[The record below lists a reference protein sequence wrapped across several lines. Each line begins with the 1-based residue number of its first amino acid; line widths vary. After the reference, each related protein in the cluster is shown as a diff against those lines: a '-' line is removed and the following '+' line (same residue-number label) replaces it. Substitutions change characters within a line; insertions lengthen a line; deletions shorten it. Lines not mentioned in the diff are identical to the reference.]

1 MDDHH
6 TLGYTK
12 KVPEKKTKKKRQKTT
27 LLSEST
33 VFPSH
38 IYKSKLSFTQ
48 TNKKPQ
54 IDEEEEEEDVAAAA
68 AAAMRKNLGRKF

>member
-1 MDDHH
+1 MIT

-12 KVPEKKTKKKRQKTT
+12 KNSREKKKQKTT

-38 IYKSKLSFTQ
+38 SYKSKLSFTQ

-54 IDEEEEEEDVAAAA
+54 IDEEEEEEEEVAAAA
-68 AAAMRKNLGRKF
+68 TRKKLGRKF

>member
-12 KVPEKKTKKKRQKTT
+12 EIPEKKKKKTKKQKTA
-27 LLSEST
+27 LLSESA
-33 VFPSH
+33 VFASH

-54 IDEEEEEEDVAAAA
+54 IDEEEEVAA

>member
-12 KVPEKKTKKKRQKTT
+12 NISRKTKQKTT

-54 IDEEEEEEDVAAAA
+54 IDEEEEVAAA

>member
-12 KVPEKKTKKKRQKTT
+12 NISRKTKQKKQKTT
-27 LLSEST
+27 LLSESP

-38 IYKSKLSFTQ
+38 IYKFKLSFTQ

-54 IDEEEEEEDVAAAA
+54 IDEEEEVAAAA
-68 AAAMRKNLGRKF
+68 ALRKNLGRKF

>member
-1 MDDHH
+1 MDDQPHFRLH
-6 TLGYTK
+6 TK
-12 KVPEKKTKKKRQKTT
+12 KFQKNKTKKQKTT

-54 IDEEEEEEDVAAAA
+54 IDEEEEDEEVAAA

>member
-1 MDDHH
+1 MINH
-6 TLGYTK
+6 TLGYTQK
-12 KVPEKKTKKKRQKTT
+12 NSRKTKQKTT

-54 IDEEEEEEDVAAAA
+54 IDEEEEDEEVAAA